1 MATYRIPRQYK
12 KIIFLNGFMAQELG
26 KLDIARYFQKKIP
39 GLSSPKLRSNPSEGL
54 EDLQEIIKKGPY
66 DLVIGFSMGAVYAL
80 RVPSRKTVLLNPG
93 LGISE
98 AMKTRKPEWA
108 PGFKKLEDIPI
119 VSKDVIGLFSES
131 DKIRPITEPIFVSLF
146 GKSKAIHGPGQHV
159 PTFQE
164 IDSWILPE
172 IYKSLN

>member
-1 MATYRIPRQYK
+1 
-12 KIIFLNGFMAQELG
+12 
-26 KLDIARYFQKKIP
+26 
-39 GLSSPKLRSNPSEGL
+39 
-54 EDLQEIIKKGPY
+54 
-66 DLVIGFSMGAVYAL
+66 MGAVYAL
-80 RVPSRKTVLLNPG
+80 RVPSKKTVLLNPG

-98 AMKTRKPEWA
+98 AMKTKKPEWA
-108 PGFKKLEDIPI
+108 PGFKKLEGMPI

-146 GKSKAIHGPGQHV
+146 GKSKVTHGPGQHV

-172 IYKSLN
+172 IYKNLK